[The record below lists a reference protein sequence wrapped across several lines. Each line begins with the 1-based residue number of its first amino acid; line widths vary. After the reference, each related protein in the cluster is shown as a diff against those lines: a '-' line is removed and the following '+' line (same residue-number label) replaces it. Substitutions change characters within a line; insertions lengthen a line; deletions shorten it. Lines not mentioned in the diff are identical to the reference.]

1 MKTVAFLAG
10 ARPNYMKVF
19 PVWKTLAAQ
28 QLPLRQI
35 LIHSGQHYDEA
46 MSDVFF
52 RDFAVEK
59 PTYFL
64 GVGSG
69 PHGLQ
74 TAKVMTALEELFLK
88 DRPDLLMVVGE
99 GIRPSVLMAGSS
111 ALDVAPTLLYLL
123 GLPVARDME
132 GRVLTEILEPAFARE
147 HPVTYIP
154 SYEGVAVAPAL
165 PGTPLDLLPLLPEE

>member
-88 DRPDLLMVVGE
+88 DRPDLLMVVGDVN
-99 GIRPSVLMAGSS
+99 STMAG
-111 ALDVAPTLLYLL
+111 ALVAVKM
-123 GLPVARDME
+123 GIPVAH
-132 GRVLTEILEPAFARE
+132 LEAGLRSF
-147 HPVTYIP
+147 
-154 SYEGVAVAPAL
+154 
-165 PGTPLDLLPLLPEE
+165 D